1 MKDRIT
7 LGILL
12 VLLWVF
18 LFIYQKYIP
27 FPSSGYLIIG
37 FCAVYALLLHA
48 GQNHQRR
55 KNKKN
60 PPKLDTSYE
69 PFVSIIIPAH
79 NEDTVIFDTIK
90 NVLKLDYEKYEI
102 LVVDDRST
110 DNTPAVL
117 KQLSE
122 CYSQVRYH
130 IRQNDAFP
138 GKSAVLNEAL
148 KMTKGEVICIFDA
161 DARVRPEFLK
171 TILPYLA
178 DSDTGAVQAR
188 KIVNNPNINFLT
200 RCQSNELVL
209 DTHFQAG
216 RDSIRGAVELRGNG
230 FVIKREALADVDG
243 WNNFTITD
251 DLDLSTRLHLKDWDV
266 RFCSVAEVYEEAILN
281 FIPLLR
287 QRRRW
292 VEGSIRRYLDYFID
306 VLFSKDIS
314 FRVSLDMLAYVSEF
328 VLPLWLVS
336 EWVIQGIKIVKGV
349 DTNILSSLFVIAAV
363 CLFFM
368 SGLYYSIRKYNNL
381 GLLQAIRQTLE
392 TGIYMVALW
401 TPVVSYI
408 VLKIIFLKRSMDWGK
423 TVHGIGQKAE
433 LEEYQ
438 VFQ

>member
-12 VLLWVF
+12 LLLWVF

-27 FPSSGYLIIG
+27 FPSSGYLIVG
-37 FCAVYALLLHA
+37 FCAVYALLLQA
-48 GQNHQRR
+48 GQKHQNR

-79 NEDTVIFDTIK
+79 NEVNVISDTVQ
-90 NVLKLDYEKYEI
+90 NVLMLDYDKYEI

-110 DNTPAVL
+110 DSTPKVL
-117 KQLSE
+117 KTLSE
-122 CYSQVRYH
+122 NYPQVRYH
-130 IRQNDAFP
+130 IRQENAFP

-148 KMTKGEVICIFDA
+148 EMTKGEVICVFDA
-161 DARVRPEFLK
+161 DARIKPEFLK
-171 TILPYLA
+171 AILPYLA
-178 DSDTGAVQAR
+178 DLDTGAVQAR
-188 KIVNNPNINFLT
+188 KIVNNPNVNILT

-230 FVIKREALADVDG
+230 FVIKREALSDVDG

-251 DLDLSTRLHLKDWDV
+251 DLDLSTRLHLKNWDV
-266 RFCSVAEVYEEAILN
+266 RFCTVAEVYEEAILY
-281 FIPLLR
+281 FIPLIR

-292 VEGSIRRYLDYFID
+292 VEGSIRRYLDYFTD
-306 VLFSKDIS
+306 VLSSKDIS
-314 FRVSLDMLAYVSEF
+314 MRVSLDMWAYVSEF

-336 EWVIQGIKIVKGV
+336 EWVIQGIRIVKGV

-368 SGLYYSIRKYNNL
+368 SGLFYSIRKYNRL
-381 GLLQAIRQTLE
+381 GKFDSVKQTLE
-392 TGIYMVALW
+392 TGVYMVALW
-401 TPVVSYI
+401 TPIVSFI
-408 VLKIIFLKRSMDWGK
+408 VLKIIFLKRTMDWGK
-423 TVHGIGQKAE
+423 TAHGVSPKAE
-433 LEEYQ
+433 LEESQ
-438 VFQ
+438 IFQ